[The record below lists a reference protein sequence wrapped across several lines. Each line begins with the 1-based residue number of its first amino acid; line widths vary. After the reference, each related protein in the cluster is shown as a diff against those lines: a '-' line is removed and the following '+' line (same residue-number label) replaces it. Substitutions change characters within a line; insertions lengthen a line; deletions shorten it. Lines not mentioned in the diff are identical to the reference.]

1 MASERSREIKRK
13 RHRREQ
19 ALKAKAKATPAAPAK
34 K

>member
-19 ALKAKAKATPAAPAK
+19 AVKTRAKAAAPPSK